1 MRLLD
6 FIFGETVPA
15 PARAERDQIDGGVA
29 IVSKLAR
36 KASKGND
43 IRLCKPLSSD
53 IDFCSP
59 EFDAESEQEQNQN
72 LGSPK
77 ESDVRFSVRSN
88 RGCPGSTLSQV
99 NEFLEKRAVNF
110 PQSRLPNLAAPALS
124 FAARLLA
131 AVKEKYGGRA
141 AFAYKRAGIS
151 RKVYSKIVS
160 DARRPV
166 SKRTAMQFAIGLQL
180 SRQEA
185 DLFLKAAG
193 YAFSDSIPEDAAFSY
208 CIENGIWNLNDL
220 NELLRA
226 AGADCIVLPKGY

>member
-1 MRLLD
+1 
-6 FIFGETVPA
+6 
-15 PARAERDQIDGGVA
+15 
-29 IVSKLAR
+29 
-36 KASKGND
+36 
-43 IRLCKPLSSD
+43 
-53 IDFCSP
+53 
-59 EFDAESEQEQNQN
+59 
-72 LGSPK
+72 
-77 ESDVRFSVRSN
+77 
-88 RGCPGSTLSQV
+88 V

-131 AVKEKYGGRA
+131 AVKEKCGGRA

>member
-1 MRLLD
+1 LLD

-36 KASKGND
+36 KASKDNG
-43 IRLCKPLSSD
+43 ILLCKPLSSD
-53 IDFCSP
+53 VDFCSP
-59 EFDAESEQEQNQN
+59 EFDAESEQEQNQG
-72 LGSPK
+72 LRSQK
-77 ESDVRFSVRSN
+77 KDAIRFSISGN
-88 RGCPGSTLSQV
+88 RGCPGSTSSQV

-110 PQSRLPNLAAPALS
+110 PQSRLPNLASPTLS

-131 AVKEKYGGRA
+131 AVKEKYGGKA

-151 RKVYSKIVS
+151 RKVYSKVVS

-180 SRQEA
+180 SRLEA

>member
-53 IDFCSP
+53 VDFCSP
-59 EFDAESEQEQNQN
+59 AFDAESEQEQNQN
-72 LGSPK
+72 LRSPK

-88 RGCPGSTLSQV
+88 RGCPGFTLSQV

-110 PQSRLPNLAAPALS
+110 PQSRLPNRSTVDHS
-124 FAARLLA
+124 F
-131 AVKEKYGGRA
+131 GGCP
-141 AFAYKRAGIS
+141 
-151 RKVYSKIVS
+151 
-160 DARRPV
+160 D
-166 SKRTAMQFAIGLQL
+166 
-180 SRQEA
+180 
-185 DLFLKAAG
+185 
-193 YAFSDSIPEDAAFSY
+193 
-208 CIENGIWNLNDL
+208 N
-220 NELLRA
+220 
-226 AGADCIVLPKGY
+226 